1 MTYSLLHSFHGH
13 SSIKEIEQTYG
24 HILNDYKKKKLE
36 DPCFK
41 YKKED
46 IITSEILQLAKEKYK
61 NALTLKLH

>member
-1 MTYSLLHSFHGH
+1 MGYDLFFITFFSGH

-36 DPCFK
+36 NPNFQ

-46 IITSEILQLAKEKYK
+46 IITPEIL
-61 NALTLKLH
+61 NLTRKRYQK